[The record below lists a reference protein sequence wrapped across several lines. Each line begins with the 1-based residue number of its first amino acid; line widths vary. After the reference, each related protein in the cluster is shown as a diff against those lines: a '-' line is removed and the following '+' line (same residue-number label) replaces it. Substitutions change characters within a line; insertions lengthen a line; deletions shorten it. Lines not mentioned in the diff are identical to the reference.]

1 MHDLIVLFLA
11 CAGVHRIWNFEA
23 IFTPLRTWLL
33 PRLQKTTT
41 SRIFLNPVL
50 CHTCNIWWICLL
62 LICLDLFVGGPVV
75 AAFRTPAAAYV
86 PVRAVLWLYMYGAPA
101 LSKLLSVPPVAA
113 PAPAP
118 VALRK
123 ASDFKPVIPTTV
135 DSSTPA
141 PTAGAAGTPEDVPC
155 TTCEEKKAN
164 LLIKQGATLSYRR
177 RIVLMTSLANF
188 DPSYSLS
195 TAITDQARMLASNP
209 AVLVQ
214 IWVHLGTNIAK
225 APAFPPNV
233 EILPIIPAVIW
244 RDDRIDPV
252 VVDQLVSVI
261 RQNLIKLG
269 NATVITHDLLFQA
282 SYATLTAAIWQLS
295 KLPGFGWLHCCHSA
309 AATVRPTGGDAV
321 RNRTTLPYGHRLLCL
336 NDADRPYLAAYYDTD
351 PSNVLVCP
359 NARDVTTFGTFDE
372 RAAHIIRAYGL
383 HLADVVQIYP
393 VSATRLGFK
402 GVDKIID
409 VFGHLTKLGLSCRL
423 VLATAHAN
431 GDAER
436 AALTACRDRA
446 IAAGMPGDHL
456 AITSEIFPESAG
468 VGVTQATIRDLFS
481 VSNLFVFPTQS
492 EACSLVMAE
501 AAISG
506 CLLVANSS
514 LHTTER
520 YICPE
525 RSLAFPFGSLRKP
538 NDLAPINRVAD
549 KIRDTLIASPLNCTR
564 RAALRQFSYE
574 MVSAQL
580 RDAIERTPYV
590 SANAP

>member
-1 MHDLIVLFLA
+1 MHDLIILLLA

-23 IFTPLRTWLL
+23 IFTPARTWLL
-33 PRLQKTTT
+33 PRLQKPGIG
-41 SRIFLNPVL
+41 RYFLNPVL

-62 LICLDLFVGGPVV
+62 LICLHMFVGGPIV
-75 AAFRTPAAAYV
+75 AAFLTTAAAYV

-101 LSKLLSVPPVAA
+101 LPKLLGIAAVVAPP
-113 PAPAP
+113 PAP
-118 VALRK
+118 VAPALRK
-123 ASDFKPVIPTTV
+123 AADFKPFSPPTI
-135 DSSTPA
+135 DSGTPPTAA
-141 PTAGAAGTPEDVPC
+141 PTSEAAPC
-155 TTCEEKKAN
+155 PTCEEKKAA
-164 LLIKQGATLSYRR
+164 LLVKQGAVLSYRR

-195 TAITDQARMLASNP
+195 TAIIDQARMLASNT

-214 IWVHLGTNIAK
+214 IWVHIGADLSK
-225 APAFPPNV
+225 APKFPANV

-244 RDDRIDPV
+244 RDDRIDPP

-295 KLPGFGWLHCCHSA
+295 KLPGFAWLHCCHSA
-309 AATVRPTGGDAV
+309 AATVRPSGGDAV

-336 NDADRPYLAAYYDTD
+336 NDADRPYLAAYYNTD
-351 PSNVLVCP
+351 PANVLVCP

-372 RAAHIIRAYGL
+372 RAERIVRAYGL

-393 VSATRLGFK
+393 VSATRLSWK
-402 GVDKIID
+402 GVDKIIE

-431 GDAER
+431 GEAER

-446 IAAGMPGDHL
+446 IAMGLPSEHL
-456 AITSEIFPESAG
+456 AITSEIFPELAS
-468 VGVTQATIRDLFS
+468 VGVSQATIKDLFS

-514 LHTTER
+514 LHTTAS

-525 RSLAFPFGSLRKP
+525 RSLSFPFGSLRKP
-538 NDLAPINRVAD
+538 TDLAPINRLAE
-549 KIRDTLIASPLNCTR
+549 KIRETLLACAMNCTR
-564 RAALRQFSYE
+564 RTALRQFSYE
-574 MVSAQL
+574 MVGGQL
-580 RDAIERTPYV
+580 RDAIERTPFV